1 MNLYHWSTKIDN
13 NKSHFHASNREED
26 KINHLKAQKMLNK
39 DIKTLDD
46 KIKEIDASL
55 SQLILTKKTRR
66 VASLQIEREALSIP
80 KTSENT
86 EDYIDNI
93 LVATESGES
102 NIKVRV
108 RPKKASC
115 KKSAEGESAGVAE
128 SGVNR
133 YNLRSNKKN

>member
-13 NKSHFHASNREED
+13 NKSHFNVSNREED
-26 KINHLKAQKMLNK
+26 KINHLKSQKMLNK

-80 KTSENT
+80 KTTQNT

-102 NIKVRV
+102 NIKVRG

-115 KKSAEGESAGVAE
+115 KKSAESESAGVAE

-133 YNLRSNKKN
+133 YNLRSNKEN